1 MTADIPEGVR
11 LETIYAV
18 EIAYTPEAA
27 ERRPAVR
34 AEHLTRI
41 ARLIREGQLVEAGGY
56 LDFSAAL
63 LLVRA
68 ASEDDAPALV
78 LDDVY
83 VRSGVWVAEPR
94 VRAYGRVVTEV
105 NAR

>member
-1 MTADIPEGVR
+1 MTADIPEGVT
-11 LETIYAV
+11 LETVYAV

-34 AEHLTRI
+34 HEHLTRI
-41 ARLIREGQLVEAGGY
+41 ARLIREGRLIEAGGY
-56 LDFSAAL
+56 LDFSSAL
-63 LLVRA
+63 L
-68 ASEDDAPALV
+68 LV

-83 VRSGVWVAEPR
+83 IRSGVWVSDLR
-94 VRAYGRVVTEV
+94 VRAYGRVVTAV